1 MQRPLFLEGEPG
13 VGKTELAK
21 AAAGLLGTSMLRLQ
35 CYEGLD
41 TASALYEWDYPR
53 QIMALRLAEASGEQP
68 SNDSL
73 YRSEFLLKRPLL
85 QALMP
90 DPLNPGAR
98 RVLLIDEID
107 RADEPF
113 EAFLLELLSDFQV
126 SIPEYGTVRAEQ
138 PPLVVMTSNRTR
150 EVHDALKRRC
160 LYQWIGYP
168 ERDVELAIVAARAP
182 EAGAELQ
189 TRAVAFVHR
198 LRTLDLF
205 KAPGVAET
213 IDWCRA
219 LAALSVSELDPQS
232 VQDTLGVLLKYQDDL
247 ARVDRAAAIAQC
259 LAATGVRRGS
269 DGASDTPTLARNV
282 VHFVRLLA
290 RRGFADVAGASRRC
304 ARRAALDRPRPPRR
318 RARRARRRCS
328 CRAPDERDL
337 FDAAFD
343 LFWRDPDWEGKL
355 RAMLLPKVTRRRC
368 RRPNATTVS
377 PMRSRR
383 ARRLAACA
391 TQPQDTEQHEL
402 HAHVTFSARRAPASS
417 RLRHAHRRRM
427 AHACAI

>member
-1 MQRPLFLEGEPG
+1 MQPASIDDTLAQLAAQSYFANRELATALFLALRMERPLFVEGEPG

-53 QIMALRLAEASGEQP
+53 QIMALRLAEAAGERP
-68 SNDSL
+68 GNDTL

-90 DPLNPGAR
+90 DEQHPGAR

-168 ERDVELAIVAARAP
+168 ERDRELAIVSARAP
-182 EAGAELQ
+182 QTSAELQ
-189 TRAVAFVHR
+189 KRAVDFVHQ
-198 LRTLDLF
+198 LRGTSRSF
-205 KAPGVAET
+205 
-213 IDWCRA
+213 
-219 LAALSVSELDPQS
+219 PQS
-232 VQDTLGVLLKYQDDL
+232 PG
-247 ARVDRAAAIAQC
+247 
-259 LAATGVRRGS
+259 
-269 DGASDTPTLARNV
+269 P
-282 VHFVRLLA
+282 
-290 RRGFADVAGASRRC
+290 
-304 ARRAALDRPRPPRR
+304 
-318 RARRARRRCS
+318 
-328 CRAPDERDL
+328 
-337 FDAAFD
+337 
-343 LFWRDPDWEGKL
+343 
-355 RAMLLPKVTRRRC
+355 
-368 RRPNATTVS
+368 
-377 PMRSRR
+377 
-383 ARRLAACA
+383 
-391 TQPQDTEQHEL
+391 
-402 HAHVTFSARRAPASS
+402 
-417 RLRHAHRRRM
+417 
-427 AHACAI
+427 

>member
-1 MQRPLFLEGEPG
+1 MQGEPGSIDDTLARLREHRYFANRELATALFLALRMQRPLFLEGEPG

-21 AAAGLLGTSMLRLQ
+21 AAAGVCGTTLLRLQ

-53 QIMALRLAEASGEQP
+53 QIMALRLAEASGETP

-73 YRSEFLLKRPLL
+73 YRGEFLLKRPLL
-85 QALMP
+85 QALLP
-90 DPLNPGAR
+90 DPANPDAR

-126 SIPEYGTVRAEQ
+126 SIPEYGTVRAAR

-182 EAGAELQ
+182 EAGQDLQ
-189 TRAVAFVHR
+189 KRAVAFVHA

-247 ARVDRAAAIAQC
+247 ARMDADTLAQC
-259 LAATGVRRGS
+259 LSAT
-269 DGASDTPTLARNV
+269 P
-282 VHFVRLLA
+282 
-290 RRGFADVAGASRRC
+290 
-304 ARRAALDRPRPPRR
+304 
-318 RARRARRRCS
+318 
-328 CRAPDERDL
+328 
-337 FDAAFD
+337 
-343 LFWRDPDWEGKL
+343 
-355 RAMLLPKVTRRRC
+355 
-368 RRPNATTVS
+368 
-377 PMRSRR
+377 
-383 ARRLAACA
+383 
-391 TQPQDTEQHEL
+391 
-402 HAHVTFSARRAPASS
+402 
-417 RLRHAHRRRM
+417 
-427 AHACAI
+427 

>member
-1 MQRPLFLEGEPG
+1 MQPASIDDTLAQLAAQSYFASRELATALYLALRMERPLFVEGEPG

-21 AAAGLLGTSMLRLQ
+21 AAAGMLGTAMLRLQ

-53 QIMALRLAEASGEQP
+53 QIMALRLAEAAGP
-68 SNDSL
+68 RPDNDTL
-73 YRSEFLLKRPLL
+73 YRGEFLLKRPLL

-90 DPLNPGAR
+90 DENHPGAR

-126 SIPEYGTVRAEQ
+126 SIPEYGTVRATQ

-182 EAGAELQ
+182 EAGQALQ
-189 TRAVAFVHR
+189 KRAVEFVHA

-247 ARVDRAAAIAQC
+247 ARMDA
-259 LAATGVRRGS
+259 
-269 DGASDTPTLARNV
+269 DTLA
-282 VHFVRLLA
+282 HCL
-290 RRGFADVAGASRRC
+290 S
-304 ARRAALDRPRPPRR
+304 
-318 RARRARRRCS
+318 
-328 CRAPDERDL
+328 
-337 FDAAFD
+337 
-343 LFWRDPDWEGKL
+343 
-355 RAMLLPKVTRRRC
+355 
-368 RRPNATTVS
+368 AT
-377 PMRSRR
+377 P
-383 ARRLAACA
+383 
-391 TQPQDTEQHEL
+391 
-402 HAHVTFSARRAPASS
+402 
-417 RLRHAHRRRM
+417 
-427 AHACAI
+427 

>member
-1 MQRPLFLEGEPG
+1 MPHEPADIDATLARLREHRYFASRELATALFLALKMQRPLFLEGEPG

-21 AAAGLLGTSMLRLQ
+21 AAAGLCGTTLLRLQ

-53 QIMALRLAEASGEQP
+53 QIMALRLAEASGEKP
-68 SNDSL
+68 SGDSL
-73 YRSEFLLKRPLL
+73 YRAEFLLKRPLL
-85 QALMP
+85 QALLP
-90 DPLNPGAR
+90 DPADANAR

-126 SIPEYGTVRAEQ
+126 SIPEYGTVRAAR

-182 EAGAELQ
+182 EASRELQ
-189 TRAVAFVHR
+189 ARAVAFVHR
-198 LRTLDLF
+198 LRSLDLF

-232 VQDTLGVLLKYQDDL
+232 VQNTLGVLLKYQDDL
-247 ARVDRAAAIAQC
+247 ARMDADTLAQC
-259 LAATGVRRGS
+259 LA
-269 DGASDTPTLARNV
+269 DASA
-282 VHFVRLLA
+282 
-290 RRGFADVAGASRRC
+290 
-304 ARRAALDRPRPPRR
+304 
-318 RARRARRRCS
+318 
-328 CRAPDERDL
+328 
-337 FDAAFD
+337 
-343 LFWRDPDWEGKL
+343 
-355 RAMLLPKVTRRRC
+355 
-368 RRPNATTVS
+368 
-377 PMRSRR
+377 
-383 ARRLAACA
+383 
-391 TQPQDTEQHEL
+391 
-402 HAHVTFSARRAPASS
+402 
-417 RLRHAHRRRM
+417 
-427 AHACAI
+427 

>member
-1 MQRPLFLEGEPG
+1 MQPASIDDTLAQLGAQGYFANRELATALYLALRMERPLFVEGEPG

-53 QIMALRLAEASGEQP
+53 QIMALRLAEAAGERP
-68 SNDSL
+68 GNDTL

-90 DPLNPGAR
+90 DEHHPGAR

-168 ERDVELAIVAARAP
+168 ERDRELAIVAARAP
-182 EAGAELQ
+182 QTSAPNCNGVPSISCISCAAWICSRRRGSPRRSTGAA
-189 TRAVAFVHR
+189 RSKR
-198 LRTLDLF
+198 LT
-205 KAPGVAET
+205 VT
-213 IDWCRA
+213 
-219 LAALSVSELDPQS
+219 ELDPQS
-232 VQDTLGVLLKYQDDL
+232 VQNTLGVLLKYQDDL
-247 ARVDRAAAIAQC
+247 ARIDAAQIAQC
-259 LAATGVRRGS
+259 LAAPG
-269 DGASDTPTLARNV
+269 
-282 VHFVRLLA
+282 
-290 RRGFADVAGASRRC
+290 
-304 ARRAALDRPRPPRR
+304 
-318 RARRARRRCS
+318 
-328 CRAPDERDL
+328 
-337 FDAAFD
+337 
-343 LFWRDPDWEGKL
+343 
-355 RAMLLPKVTRRRC
+355 
-368 RRPNATTVS
+368 
-377 PMRSRR
+377 
-383 ARRLAACA
+383 
-391 TQPQDTEQHEL
+391 
-402 HAHVTFSARRAPASS
+402 
-417 RLRHAHRRRM
+417 
-427 AHACAI
+427 

>member
-1 MQRPLFLEGEPG
+1 MQPASIDDTLAQLSAQGYFANRELATALYLALRMERPLFVEGEPG

-53 QIMALRLAEASGEQP
+53 QIMALRLAEAAGERP
-68 SNDSL
+68 GNDTL

-90 DPLNPGAR
+90 DEQHPGAR

-126 SIPEYGTVRAEQ
+126 SIPEYGTVRAG
-138 PPLVVMTSNRTR
+138 MR

-168 ERDVELAIVAARAP
+168 ERDRELAIVAARAP
-182 EAGAELQ
+182 QTSAELQ
-189 TRAVAFVHR
+189 RRAVDFVHQ
-198 LRTLDLF
+198 LRSMDLF
-205 KAPGVAET
+205 KAPGIAET

-219 LAALSVSELDPQS
+219 LAALSVTELDPQS

-247 ARVDRAAAIAQC
+247 ARIDAAQIAHC
-259 LAATGVRRGS
+259 LAVKG
-269 DGASDTPTLARNV
+269 
-282 VHFVRLLA
+282 
-290 RRGFADVAGASRRC
+290 
-304 ARRAALDRPRPPRR
+304 
-318 RARRARRRCS
+318 
-328 CRAPDERDL
+328 
-337 FDAAFD
+337 
-343 LFWRDPDWEGKL
+343 
-355 RAMLLPKVTRRRC
+355 
-368 RRPNATTVS
+368 
-377 PMRSRR
+377 
-383 ARRLAACA
+383 
-391 TQPQDTEQHEL
+391 
-402 HAHVTFSARRAPASS
+402 
-417 RLRHAHRRRM
+417 
-427 AHACAI
+427 

>member
-1 MQRPLFLEGEPG
+1 MTPASIDETLAALSGQQYFASRELATGLFLALKMQRPLFLEGEPG

-21 AAAGLLGTSMLRLQ
+21 AAAGLLGTQMLRLQ

-53 QIMALRLAEASGEQP
+53 QIMALRLAEAAGEQP

-73 YRSEFLLKRPLL
+73 YKSEFLLKRPLL

-90 DPLNPGAR
+90 DPLNPAAQ

-126 SIPEYGTVRAEQ
+126 SIPEYGTVRAER

-168 ERDVELAIVAARAP
+168 ARDVELQIVAARAP
-182 EAGAELQ
+182 EASAELQ
-189 TRAVAFVHR
+189 ARAVAFVHR

-219 LAALSVSELDPQS
+219 LAALSVSELDPKS

-247 ARVDRAAAIAQC
+247 ARVDAAEIAQC
-259 LAATGVRRGS
+259 LAA
-269 DGASDTPTLARNV
+269 
-282 VHFVRLLA
+282 
-290 RRGFADVAGASRRC
+290 
-304 ARRAALDRPRPPRR
+304 
-318 RARRARRRCS
+318 
-328 CRAPDERDL
+328 
-337 FDAAFD
+337 
-343 LFWRDPDWEGKL
+343 
-355 RAMLLPKVTRRRC
+355 
-368 RRPNATTVS
+368 
-377 PMRSRR
+377 
-383 ARRLAACA
+383 
-391 TQPQDTEQHEL
+391 
-402 HAHVTFSARRAPASS
+402 PA
-417 RLRHAHRRRM
+417 
-427 AHACAI
+427 

>member
-1 MQRPLFLEGEPG
+1 MDPASIDETLAALSGQQYFASRELATGLFLALKMQRPLFLEGEPG

-21 AAAGLLGTSMLRLQ
+21 AAAGVLGTQMLRLQ

-53 QIMALRLAEASGEQP
+53 QIMALRVAEASGEQP

-73 YRSEFLLKRPLL
+73 YKSEFLLKRPLL
-85 QALMP
+85 QALLP

-126 SIPEYGTVRAEQ
+126 SIPEYGTVHAER

-168 ERDVELAIVAARAP
+168 ARDVELQIVAARAP

-189 TRAVAFVHR
+189 ARAVAFVHR

-219 LAALSVSELDPQS
+219 LAALSVGELDPQS

-247 ARVDRAAAIAQC
+247 ARVDAAEIAQC
-259 LAATGVRRGS
+259 LAA
-269 DGASDTPTLARNV
+269 
-282 VHFVRLLA
+282 
-290 RRGFADVAGASRRC
+290 
-304 ARRAALDRPRPPRR
+304 
-318 RARRARRRCS
+318 
-328 CRAPDERDL
+328 
-337 FDAAFD
+337 
-343 LFWRDPDWEGKL
+343 
-355 RAMLLPKVTRRRC
+355 
-368 RRPNATTVS
+368 
-377 PMRSRR
+377 
-383 ARRLAACA
+383 
-391 TQPQDTEQHEL
+391 
-402 HAHVTFSARRAPASS
+402 PA
-417 RLRHAHRRRM
+417 
-427 AHACAI
+427 